1 MLGIA
6 YEEIEHKSRLRISRY
21 CLQRQSFR
29 VAAVLF
35 TVLLAAGLVAEGARN
50 IQLRYE
56 NLALFVILLIMIV
69 LVVFS
74 LGVER
79 GKRIAIK
86 NMRLWATAHA
96 NKKAEETQLQ
106 GRGEEFDVKAADLSV
121 KPYTIQ
127 IMAVKK
133 IEEAQREAARLN
145 GMGYK
150 AFIIQTCAWYHV
162 CAGRYA
168 NAADIN
174 NDLPVIKEKYP
185 NCYVRK
191 IRE

>member
-1 MLGIA
+1 VTKESDNLNYSSKEKQG
-6 YEEIEHKSRLRISRY
+6 ELFSE
-21 CLQRQSFR
+21 FR
-29 VAAVLF
+29 VSGSNKFAYFKKEMSLGRKMVLSI
-35 TVLLAAGLVAEGARN
+35 T
-50 IQLRYE
+50 YE
-56 NLALFVILLIMIV
+56 NLALFFIIIIMIV
-69 LVVFS
+69 VVFFS
-74 LGVER
+74 FGVER
-79 GKRIAIK
+79 GKRLVIK
-86 NMRLWATAHA
+86 NMRLWAAAHA
-96 NKKAEETQLQ
+96 NKKAEETQVQ

-145 GMGYK
+145 SMGYK
-150 AFIIQTCAWYHV
+150 AFIIQSNAWYHV

-191 IRE
+191 IKE